1 MRKEN
6 ACPDFKVEN
15 FRCKLLKKTAANKA
29 EVINFIF
36 REEKKAR
43 QASHVIVQSALR
55 FPPESQFGFQW
66 EFCLYYVW
74 WLQALAGST
83 SSPIGLNAIGIT
95 QKRFATPP

>member
-55 FPPESQFGFQW
+55 FPPEGQFVVQW
-66 EFCLYYVW
+66 EFCLYSKCLVASSSRWQYVF
-74 WLQALAGST
+74 
-83 SSPIGLNAIGIT
+83 PN
-95 QKRFATPP
+95 RP